1 MTTVFRPE
9 GGLGNTLIQLTNL
22 DRNTTKLHKSI
33 KDYEFS
39 NCIVINGF
47 DIVDYDGVQP
57 NLAIYINNYTV
68 HHVHPKIR
76 DIIKPTPFMEKMIQD
91 NLHLLEGVCCGMS
104 IRRGSY
110 SADSRQYKDARSD
123 QPAFYHCSDNGLEKF
138 RKLIKDAPG
147 KIFLSSD
154 SKSTLRNLKEEFG
167 DKLVSIDD
175 DDKFVIG
182 MSQDTDETI
191 CVENYHTIY
200 LKFFLF
206 SKCPQL
212 FLTGG
217 NTDLVGFSTYAYIA
231 AIYGNKPFKLIFNN
245 E

>member
-1 MTTVFRPE
+1 MPEYVFKPE
-9 GGLGNTLIQLTNL
+9 GGLGNTLIQLTSL
-22 DRNTTKLHKSI
+22 DKNNTKLHKSI

-47 DIVDYDGVQP
+47 DIVDYDGIQP
-57 NLAIYINNYTV
+57 NIAIYINNNTV
-68 HHVHPKIR
+68 RHVHPKIR

-91 NLHLLEGVCCGMS
+91 NLHLLEGVWCGMS

-138 RKLIKDAPG
+138 RKVIEVAPG

-154 SKSTLRNLKEEFG
+154 SASTVKMLTEEYG
-167 DKLVSIDD
+167 EKIVNIDQ
-175 DDKFVIG
+175 KFVVS
-182 MSQDTDETI
+182 MSQDSDGEI
-191 CVENYHTIY
+191 LSENYHNMF

-206 SKCPQL
+206 SMCPQL

-217 NTDLVGFSTYAYIA
+217 NTDMVGFSTYAYIA
-231 AIYGNKPFKLIFNN
+231 AIYGNKKFNIVFNN
-245 E
+245 H

>member
-9 GGLGNTLIQLTNL
+9 GGLGNTLIQLTNF
-22 DRNTTKLHKSI
+22 DKNTIKLHKSI
-33 KDYEFS
+33 NDYEFS

-47 DIVDYDGVQP
+47 DIVDYDGTQP
-57 NLAIYINNYTV
+57 NVAIYINNYTIQ
-68 HHVHPKIR
+68 HVHPKIR

-91 NLHLLEGVCCGMS
+91 NLHLLEGVCYGMS

-110 SADSRQYKDARSD
+110 SEDSRQYKDERD
-123 QPAFYHCSDNGLEKF
+123 EQPQFYFCSDEGLEKF
-138 RKLIKDAPG
+138 KNIIKNAPG

-154 SKSTLRNLKEEFG
+154 SLSTTESLVKEYG
-167 DKLVSIDD
+167 DKIVNIDK
-175 DDKFVIG
+175 KFVIS
-182 MSQDTDETI
+182 MSQNSDEELTL
-191 CVENYHTIY
+191 EKYHIMF

-245 E
+245 D

>member
-1 MTTVFRPE
+1 MPEYVFKPE
-9 GGLGNTLIQLTNL
+9 GGLGNTLIQLTSL
-22 DRNTTKLHKSI
+22 DKNNTKLHKSI

-47 DIVDYDGVQP
+47 DIVDYDGIQP
-57 NLAIYINNYTV
+57 NIAIYINNNTV
-68 HHVHPKIR
+68 RHVHPKIR

-138 RKLIKDAPG
+138 KNIIKCAPG

-154 SKSTLRNLKEEFG
+154 SASTVKILTEEYG
-167 DKLVSIDD
+167 EKIVNIDQ
-175 DDKFVIG
+175 KFVVS
-182 MSQDTDETI
+182 MSQDSDEKI
-191 CVENYHTIY
+191 RSENYHNMF

-206 SKCPQL
+206 SMCPQL

-217 NTDLVGFSTYAYIA
+217 NTDMVGFSTYAYIA
-231 AIYGNKPFKLIFNN
+231 AIYGNKQFNIVFNN
-245 E
+245 D